1 MTLAG
6 AGLVLAALA
15 AYHNSF
21 SVPFLYDDLPTIVE
35 NPSIQH
41 LWPLGPVLAPP
52 PDVTSTGR
60 PVLNLSLALNYALG
74 GTNVRGYHVL
84 NLVIHVLAGLTL
96 FGVVRRTLLLPA
108 LRERFGGAATMLA
121 LAVAAIWTLHPL
133 QVEAVTYVVQRA
145 ESLMGLFYL
154 LTLYCFVRG
163 VKFSEAGS
171 RKSEDGD
178 NPASVARPPASG
190 LWPLASCLWFPASV
204 FCCLL
209 GMATKEVMVSAPLIV
224 FLYDR
229 TFIAG
234 SFREA
239 WRQRRRLYLGLAA
252 TWLPLAVLVASAG
265 GDRNGAFSYNI
276 GLSWIAYWLTQFQ
289 AVARY
294 LWLSFWPHPLIFE
307 YGFFWVRRWVDI
319 MPYVPVLVGLVAGT
333 VIALWRR
340 SAAGFL
346 GAWFFAILAPTSLLP
361 GTSQMIVEHRMYLP
375 LAAVVAFAVPAG
387 YALMG
392 RRSVMIFLALAVVLG
407 VATWR
412 RNQDFRSEL
421 AIWSDTVEKQP
432 DCVLA
437 RNSLGSALVDAHR
450 IPEGI
455 VQFREALRLKP
466 DYPEAH
472 YNLALV
478 LAATGRIPEAIQHY
492 ELSLASRPNH
502 ADTHNNLGNALLQA
516 GRVADA
522 IAQYQEAIR
531 LKPDYANAHYNLGL
545 VFAQVGRTD
554 EAVAQYEEA
563 LRLDP
568 GNAEVHDDLGVALG
582 RQGKM
587 ADAIDEYQQALQ
599 IDPNLAKAHNN
610 LANAFVWIGRLP
622 EAIGQYEQAL
632 RLDPNYAGAHN
643 NLGGALAQ
651 AGRLPEAVVQ
661 FAEAVRLDPNNA
673 QAHYN
678 LGTALA
684 DSGRTSEAI
693 GHFAEALRLD
703 PTFAAARE
711 SLARLQSAQ
720 PPAGP
725 GR

>member
-1 MTLAG
+1 MR

-21 SVPFLYDDLPTIVE
+21 RVPFLYDDVPTIVE
-35 NPSIQH
+35 NASIRH
-41 LWPLGPVLAPP
+41 LWPLGPVLVPP

-60 PVLNLSLALNYALG
+60 PLVNFSLALNYALG
-74 GTNVRGYHVL
+74 GTAVGGYHAL
-84 NLVIHVLAGLTL
+84 NLVIHLLAGLTL

-108 LRERFGGAATMLA
+108 LRERFGADAPPLA

-163 VKFSEAGS
+163 QKFSEAGN
-171 RKSEDGD
+171 RKSEGGD
-178 NPASVARPPASG
+178 NLASAGRPTASG
-190 LWPLASCLWFPASV
+190 FWFPASV
-204 FCCLL
+204 CCCLL
-209 GMATKEVMVSAPLIV
+209 GMATKEVTVSAPLIV

-276 GLSWIAYWLTQFQ
+276 GLSWIAYWLTQFE

-294 LWLSFWPHPLIFE
+294 LCLSLWPHPLVFE
-307 YGFFWVRRWVDI
+307 YGFFWVRSWLDVA
-319 MPYVPVLVGLVAGT
+319 PYAPVVVALAVFSLAG
-333 VIALWRR
+333 LWRR
-340 SAAGFL
+340 SPASFL
-346 GAWFFAILAPTSLLP
+346 GAVFFAILAPTSLLP

-392 RRSVMIFLALAVVLG
+392 RRSLPIFLILAVALG

-412 RNQDFRSEL
+412 RNDDFRSEL

-437 RNSLGSALVDAHR
+437 HNSLGSALVDAHR

-455 VQFREALRLKP
+455 VQFQKAIQLKP

-478 LAATGRIPEAIQHY
+478 LAGAGRIGEAIEHY
-492 ELSLASRPNH
+492 ERSLASRPNH

-516 GRVADA
+516 GRISEAA
-522 IAQYQEAIR
+522 AQYQEAIR
-531 LKPDYANAHYNLGL
+531 LRPDYASAHYNLGL
-545 VFAQVGRTD
+545 VLAQLGRLD
-554 EAVAQYEEA
+554 DAVAQYEEA
-563 LRLDP
+563 LRLEP
-568 GNAEVHDDLGVALG
+568 GNADIEDDLGLALVREGETAAGIAAYG
-582 RQGKM
+582 R
-587 ADAIDEYQQALQ
+587 ALQ
-599 IDPNLAKAHNN
+599 INPNLAKAHNN
-610 LANAFVWIGRLP
+610 LANAYVGSGRLP
-622 EAIGQYEQAL
+622 EAIAQYQEAL
-632 RLDPNYAGAHN
+632 RIDPDFAEAHN

-651 AGRLPEAVVQ
+651 AGRLPEAVAQ
-661 FAEAVRLDPNNA
+661 FAESVRLDPNNPRA
-673 QAHYN
+673 RFN

-684 DSGRTSEAI
+684 DSGRPAEAI
-693 GHFAEALRLD
+693 GQFQAALRLD
-703 PTFAAARE
+703 PGFTAARE
-711 SLARLQSAQ
+711 SLSRLQ
-720 PPAGP
+720 AGP
-725 GR
+725 GK